1 MFSGN
6 VTLADYLKMDEAVML
21 YYFQCWENEEDAIL
35 RDLCSRFV
43 NRRLFKYVEFH
54 PSNEQMNKLME
65 LNTLFKKQA
74 SIQSIISLLTLR
86 QTCRMTFIDQERKRK
101 DYRFIC

>member
-1 MFSGN
+1 MGD

-21 YYFQCWENEEDAIL
+21 YYFQCWEEEEDAIL
-35 RDLCSRFV
+35 RDLCTRFV

-65 LNTLFKKQA
+65 LNTLFQKGRHR
-74 SIQSIISLLTLR
+74 SGLLS
-86 QTCRMTFIDQERKRK
+86 CRRFFIRLA
-101 DYRFIC
+101 I